1 MASAA
6 GLPLVPPDRRDPLH
20 TTTRGVGELIADAL
34 ERGCR
39 NFLVGIGGSATND
52 GGAGM
57 LAALGFGLLDTD
69 GQPIPD
75 GAAGLEQLCR
85 IDTAGVRPELQN
97 CRFRIAC
104 DVENPLCGPLAPVT
118 STASE
123 RRRPEG
129 DPPAGCRHPAVCRT
143 GRCRLPRL

>member
-1 MASAA
+1 M
-6 GLPLVPPDRRDPLH
+6 
-20 TTTRGVGELIADAL
+20 GELIADAL

-85 IDTAGVRPELQN
+85 IDTAGVRPELRN

-104 DVENPLCGPLAPVT
+104 DVETPSAAPLAPVP
-118 STASE
+118 SMAP
-123 RRRPEG
+123 RKA
-129 DPPAGCRHPAVCRT
+129 PAQR
-143 GRCRLPRL
+143 